1 VDETR
6 SDRKFTRHPA
16 AVATREGGPKSES
29 PRPTPA
35 GRKRDPLIEPRVFD
49 AAVRIYARDGWA
61 GFSFEAIARESRVG
75 KPAIYRRWTDR
86 EQLLIAA
93 LHTTDFPTARDCG
106 GVRAD
111 LLDYASQWV
120 EWYQHPERAVAAR
133 RIVYDGQANPVLSAL
148 HQDLI
153 VQPRTDAAREITRR
167 AIKRGEIAPTVRSS
181 TIVDLLVGAMS
192 THWEM
197 TPEAGRQRLR
207 KTFPAYAEALVDIIL
222 AGVAV
227 VSRPA
232 NLRPR
237 ITGGSPAECPAA
249 ELA

>member
-1 VDETR
+1 MGDTR
-6 SDRKFTRHPA
+6 GDQKIVRDPNVAATQGSRKSA
-16 AVATREGGPKSES
+16 SA
-29 PRPTPA
+29 RPVPA

-49 AAVRIYARDGWA
+49 AAIRIYARDGWA
-61 GFSFEAIARESRVG
+61 GFSFEAIAREARVG

-106 GVRAD
+106 GVRED
-111 LLDYASQWV
+111 LLDYAVQWV

-133 RIVYDGQANPVLSAL
+133 RVVYDGQANPVLLAL
-148 HQDLI
+148 HHDLI

-167 AIKRGEIAPTVRSS
+167 GIKRGEIAPTVRSS

-197 TPEAGRQRLR
+197 TPEAGRQRLQT
-207 KTFPAYAEALVDIIL
+207 TFPAYAELLVDIVL
-222 AGVAV
+222 AGVAA
-227 VSRPA
+227 VSGSADIRPA
-232 NLRPR
+232 AA
-237 ITGGSPAECPAA
+237 GGSPG
-249 ELA
+249 